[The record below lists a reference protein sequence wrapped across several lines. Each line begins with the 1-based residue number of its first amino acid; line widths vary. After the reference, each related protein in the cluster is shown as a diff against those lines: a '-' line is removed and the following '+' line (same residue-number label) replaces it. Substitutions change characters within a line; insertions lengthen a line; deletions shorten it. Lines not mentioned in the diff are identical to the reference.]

1 MGKVK
6 FNDLGVSELFFDK
19 ADFKTVRNYLEK
31 DGSLRVKGFSED
43 VLGSLVLVDIV
54 SSDKDG
60 TVGGEQ
66 LEHFDFVGVNT
77 RTGMATFSIFA
88 DDLEVLINRCKI
100 NEGSEEVRSLVFFLG
115 LVLGCK
121 VRFVEATPDAV
132 YLKLFFDKGQ
142 DVSFTRDI
150 KVDYVDFGH
159 RVIDCHIPYPEA
171 HELFDFLLNN
181 NYEHLDLDGLS
192 VDVKFDDEKEN
203 LFLSQLMGI
212 LSKKPMS

>member
-6 FNDLGVSELFFDK
+6 FNELGVSELFFNK
-19 ADFKTVRNYLEK
+19 ADFKTVRKYLEK

-60 TVGGEQ
+60 MVGGEQ

-77 RTGMATFSIFA
+77 RTGVATFSIFA
-88 DDLEVLINRCKI
+88 DYMEILINRCKI
-100 NEGSEEVRSLVFFLG
+100 TDGCDEVKELVYFLG
-115 LVLGCK
+115 LVHGCK

-150 KVDYVDFGH
+150 KVDYVDFLH
-159 RVIDCHIPYPEA
+159 CVIECHIPYPEVQ
-171 HELFDFLLNN
+171 ELFDFLMNN
-181 NYEHLDLDGLS
+181 RFDSLDDNNM
-192 VDVKFDDEKEN
+192 DEEFKDEKEDV
-203 LFLSQLMGI
+203 FLSQLMGI